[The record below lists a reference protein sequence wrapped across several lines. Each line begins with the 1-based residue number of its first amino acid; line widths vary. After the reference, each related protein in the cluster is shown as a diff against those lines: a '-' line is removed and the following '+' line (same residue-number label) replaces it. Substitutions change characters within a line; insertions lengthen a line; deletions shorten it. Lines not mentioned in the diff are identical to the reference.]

1 MVRALGHIS
10 ARMLARTVEHG
21 SMRIL
26 PEGAKASV
34 LRLLEDREVQ
44 GDVAYQLGHTR
55 VAHAEGSGVMESVV
69 GHTMSMHNDV
79 TNTTTT
85 TRPTLRV
92 TRQPSR
98 AMARPLPLALAS
110 E

>member
-1 MVRALGHIS
+1 
-10 ARMLARTVEHG
+10 MLAHTVEHG

-55 VAHAEGSGVMESVV
+55 VAHAEGSGVMKSVV
-69 GHTMSMHNDV
+69 GHTMSMHAQRCHEHHDHNAADV
-79 TNTTTT
+79 EGDEATFKGNGAAAAAG
-85 TRPTLRV
+85 
-92 TRQPSR
+92 S
-98 AMARPLPLALAS
+98 S
-110 E
+110 I